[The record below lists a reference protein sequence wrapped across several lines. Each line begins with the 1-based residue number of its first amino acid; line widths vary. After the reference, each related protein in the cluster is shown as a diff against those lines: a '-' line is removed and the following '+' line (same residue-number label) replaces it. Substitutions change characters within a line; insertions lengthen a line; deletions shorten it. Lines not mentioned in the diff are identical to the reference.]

1 VSGLFFSCVSQ
12 AWACGWLSPLIGFDP
27 VTNPITVGSL
37 FSGIGGLD
45 LGLER
50 AGFEVK
56 WQIENN
62 PYCQGILAKHWPD
75 VKRYGDITT
84 VTGHELTPVDMIC
97 GGFPCQPVSVAG
109 QRQGVNDDKGR
120 WLWPEFK
127 RLVGVLRPR
136 LVFVENVPGLLT
148 ANDGHA
154 FGDILGDLAEFGYD
168 AEWSVLSAA
177 DVGAPH
183 LRKRLWLVAHAPVT
197 TTGRDIARSH
207 PTGGAIRET
216 PGIGSS
222 AGHRPGNGRATLAD
236 TKRDTAG
243 RTHGS
248 GGRGGD
254 QGREGACLSEGNP
267 MGRNAS
273 DSSRFWSVEPDVGR
287 VAHGIPKRMDRLRG
301 LGNAVVP
308 QCAEY
313 IGRRIRAGIMTG
325 GRSRSD

>member
-1 VSGLFFSCVSQ
+1 M
-12 AWACGWLSPLIGFDP
+12 IGFDP

-120 WLWPEFK
+120 WLWPEF
-127 RLVGVLRPR
+127 RRIVELVRPR
-136 LVFVENVPGLLT
+136 FVFVENVTGLLT

-154 FGDILGDLAEFGYD
+154 FGDILGDLAELGYD
-168 AEWSVLSAA
+168 AEWSVLSAS

-183 LRKRLWLVAHAPVT
+183 LRKRVWLVAHDN
-197 TTGRDIARSH
+197 GAR
-207 PTGGAIRET
+207 
-216 PGIGSS
+216 
-222 AGHRPGNGRATLAD
+222 HRPISSN
-236 TKRDTAG
+236 
-243 RTHGS
+243 
-248 GGRGGD
+248 RGGD
-254 QGREGACLSEGNP
+254 P
-267 MGRNAS
+267 
-273 DSSRFWSVEPDVGR
+273 
-287 VAHGIPKRMDRLRG
+287 
-301 LGNAVVP
+301 
-308 QCAEY
+308 
-313 IGRRIRAGIMTG
+313 
-325 GRSRSD
+325 

>member
-1 VSGLFFSCVSQ
+1 M
-12 AWACGWLSPLIGFDP
+12 
-27 VTNPITVGSL
+27 TVGSL

-62 PYCQGILAKHWPD
+62 PYCQRVLAKHWPD

-84 VTGHELTPVDMIC
+84 VTGYELAPVDMIC
-97 GGFPCQPVSVAG
+97 GGFPCQPVSQAG
-109 QRQGVNDDKGR
+109 HMKGTDDDR
-120 WLWPEFK
+120 WLWPEF
-127 RLVGVLRPR
+127 RRIVGVLRPR
-136 LVFVENVPGLLT
+136 LIFVENVPGLLT
-148 ANDGHA
+148 VNNGHA
-154 FGDILGDLAEFGYD
+154 FGDILGDLAQLRFN
-168 AEWSVLSAA
+168 AEWQMLRASDL
-177 DVGAPH
+177 GAPH
-183 LRKRLWLVAHAPVT
+183 
-197 TTGRDIARSH
+197 
-207 PTGGAIRET
+207 IRERIFI
-216 PGIGSS
+216 IGT
-222 AGHRPGNGRATLAD
+222 NQDVAD

-248 GGRGGD
+248 TRGGGD
-254 QGREGACLSEGNP
+254 QGREGACLSEWDT

-313 IGRRIRAGIMTG
+313 IGRSILKRETLKKY
-325 GRSRSD
+325 